1 MLESLEGLIIGLASV
16 NGLNTESMA
25 RGHGFRFM
33 EIGRRL
39 ERALYTLNLL
49 RTGCELPHETEKVVW
64 EMVLAMTDSLMTYRR
79 RYASATE
86 AGAVLDLLLARREQS
101 AFGRLPA
108 RTNTGPSLE
117 SAAQE
122 APATPERRRT
132 YHFGDAHNLT
142 GDRPGTIFSVHLGRR
157 HG

>member
-86 AGAVLDLLLARREQS
+86 AGPCWTCSCSTRATHV
-101 AFGRLPA
+101 RLG
-108 RTNTGPSLE
+108 TNSFK
-117 SAAQE
+117 
-122 APATPERRRT
+122 
-132 YHFGDAHNLT
+132 Y
-142 GDRPGTIFSVHLGRR
+142 GTKS
-157 HG
+157 